1 MHLLLLLTV
10 LLSIVVDYVEP
21 HHSYGPWACFK
32 PRFAI
37 ARCAQ
42 AISTSGM
49 LSELALTDRAAFAT
63 GAVIYGIAFLLGL
76 MALVLR
82 RTYSPPI
89 MFALLTG
96 GFLIQT
102 LGLNLRGAQIKA
114 CPLGNTLEIAQF
126 IAWSLV
132 LLFFI
137 IGPAFK
143 LRLLGF
149 FTSALAALLAGGA
162 LLVPAWDQ
170 PYPPGIFG
178 GNPWI
183 ELHAAL
189 AIFSYGVFAILAL
202 VSVMFL
208 IQQHGLKKK
217 QFKGVYLY
225 LPSVQ
230 QLDLMAKRLLL
241 TGVIVLT
248 AALVFG
254 AVFWVDNLDLVPVFK
269 LTATCLIWLG
279 YLAVVVLRMQKKLV
293 TRRHA
298 ITCILLFLLA
308 IASLWPVQSGRED
321 SQVKIEARTSI
332 TN

>member
-1 MHLLLLLTV
+1 
-10 LLSIVVDYVEP
+10 
-21 HHSYGPWACFK
+21 
-32 PRFAI
+32 
-37 ARCAQ
+37 
-42 AISTSGM
+42 M
-49 LSELALTDRAAFAT
+49 LNELALTDRAAFAA
-63 GAVIYGIAFLLGL
+63 GAAIYGIAFLLGL
-76 MALVLR
+76 VTLLLR
-82 RTYSPPI
+82 RPYSRPI

-102 LGLNLRGAQIKA
+102 LGLNLRGAEIRA
-114 CPLGNTLEIAQF
+114 CPLGNSFEIAQF
-126 IAWSLV
+126 ISWSLV

-149 FTSALAALLAGGA
+149 FTSGLAALLAGGA
-162 LLVPAWDQ
+162 LLVPGWDR

-208 IQQHGLKKK
+208 MQQHGLKKK
-217 QFKGVYLY
+217 QFKGVYQY

-241 TGVIVLT
+241 TGVLVLT

-254 AVFWVDNLDLVPVFK
+254 AVFWINNHDLVPVFK
-269 LTATCLIWLG
+269 LTATCLIWFG
-279 YLAVVVLRMQKKLV
+279 YLVVVVLRLQKKLV
-293 TRRHA
+293 TRHHA
-298 ITCILLFLLA
+298 IACIILFLFA
-308 IASLWPVQSGRED
+308 MASLWPVQSAREGIEEQN
-321 SQVKIEARTSI
+321 QVGTSI
-332 TN
+332 TK

>member
-1 MHLLLLLTV
+1 
-10 LLSIVVDYVEP
+10 
-21 HHSYGPWACFK
+21 
-32 PRFAI
+32 
-37 ARCAQ
+37 
-42 AISTSGM
+42 M

-63 GAVIYGIAFLLGL
+63 GAAIYSIAFLLGL
-76 MALVLR
+76 VMLLLR
-82 RTYSPPI
+82 RPYSRPI

-102 LGLNLRGAQIKA
+102 LGLNLRGAEIKA
-114 CPLGNTLEIAQF
+114 CPLGNSFEIAQF
-126 IAWSLV
+126 ISWSLV

-137 IGPAFK
+137 IGPAFR

-149 FTSALAALLAGGA
+149 FTSGLAALLAGGA
-162 LLVPAWDQ
+162 FLVPAWDQ

-189 AIFSYGVFAILAL
+189 AIFSYGVFAILSL
-202 VSVMFL
+202 VSIMFL

-217 QFKGVYLY
+217 QFKGVYQY

-241 TGVIVLT
+241 TGVIVLS
-248 AALVFG
+248 AALIFG
-254 AVFWVDNLDLVPVFK
+254 AVFWITNHDLVPVFK

-279 YLAVVVLRMQKKLV
+279 YLIVVVLRMQKKLV

-298 ITCILLFLLA
+298 IACIILFLLA
-308 IASLWPVQSGRED
+308 MASLWPVQTARGNHPAESD
-321 SQVKIEARTSI
+321 SPELIAE
-332 TN
+332 

>member
-1 MHLLLLLTV
+1 
-10 LLSIVVDYVEP
+10 
-21 HHSYGPWACFK
+21 
-32 PRFAI
+32 
-37 ARCAQ
+37 
-42 AISTSGM
+42 M

-63 GAVIYGIAFLLGL
+63 GAGIYGVAFLLGL
-76 MALVLR
+76 VMLLLR
-82 RTYSPPI
+82 RPYSRAV

-96 GFLIQT
+96 GFIIQT
-102 LGLNLRGAQIKA
+102 LGLNLRGAEIKA
-114 CPLGNTLEIAQF
+114 CPLGNSFEIAQF
-126 IAWSLV
+126 ISWSLV

-149 FTSALAALLAGGA
+149 FTSGLAALLSGGA
-162 LLVPAWDQ
+162 LFVPDWDRS
-170 PYPPGIFG
+170 YPPGIFG

-217 QFKGVYLY
+217 QFKGIYQY
-225 LPSVQ
+225 LPSVH

-248 AALVFG
+248 AALIFG
-254 AVFWVDNLDLVPVFK
+254 AVFWIDNLDLVPIFK

-279 YLAVVVLRMQKKLV
+279 YVIVVVLRIQKKLV

-298 ITCILLFLLA
+298 IASIILFLLA
-308 IASLWPVQSGRED
+308 MASLWPVQSANTEAHRA
-321 SQVKIEARTSI
+321 IEASASSSK
-332 TN
+332 